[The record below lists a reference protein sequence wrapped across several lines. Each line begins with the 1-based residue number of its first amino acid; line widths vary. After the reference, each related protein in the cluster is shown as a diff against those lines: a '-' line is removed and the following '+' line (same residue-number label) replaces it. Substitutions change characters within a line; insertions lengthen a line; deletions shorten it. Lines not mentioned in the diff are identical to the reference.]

1 MPCHDCDDYVP
12 VDNVTV
18 VDGDNICESCFDAYY
33 AICVNCSEP
42 GLVTDMSVDDDGD
55 MYCGAC
61 AADVFCRCGRCSKL
75 FFSEDTDSSED
86 HTMCRQC
93 VSIVKKRGA

>member
-18 VDGDNICESCFDAYY
+18 VDGANICESCFDAYY

-42 GLVTDMSVDDDGD
+42 GLITDMSVDDR
-55 MYCGAC
+55 
-61 AADVFCRCGRCSKL
+61 CRKL

-86 HTMCRQC
+86 RTMCRQC
-93 VSIVKKRGA
+93 VSIVKRRGA